1 MKASRPATAKSQQS
15 GSHLSR
21 MSETRRTRLEEIQK
35 REQLKGMLITKFK
48 KKYSDKNG
56 EIQGFINKEV
66 QNFMTQN
73 RLTETNLAELDDKI
87 KLEVAAAEKRAEHIA

>member
-1 MKASRPATAKSQQS
+1 
-15 GSHLSR
+15 

-48 KKYSDKNG
+48 KKYGDKNG
-56 EIQGFINKEV
+56 DVQGFINKEV

-87 KLEVAAAEKRAEHIA
+87 RAEVAAAEKRAEHIA